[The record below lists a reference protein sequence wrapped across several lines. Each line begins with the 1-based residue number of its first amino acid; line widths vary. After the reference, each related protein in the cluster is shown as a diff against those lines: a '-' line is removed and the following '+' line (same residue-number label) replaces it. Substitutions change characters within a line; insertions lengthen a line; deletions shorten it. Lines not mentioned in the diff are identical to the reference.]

1 MRIVRGVLATL
12 ALTVAAAAMACG
24 GSSAPPA
31 GGAGGTGTATPAP
44 GAAAPSGGPKQQPY
58 ANLAQIMR
66 ALPFPSSNIIFD
78 TQSHDP
84 GAKKEAKEGGAG
96 AGASATFANIY
107 TGWPLVEHSAL
118 ALAETANLIMIPG
131 RKCQNGKPVPLDQP
145 DFQKAAQG
153 LVDAGLA
160 AYKAAQS
167 KNQEQMVEV
176 SNTVAEACAACHEVY
191 RDTPTDADRCTPK
204 AKQQRCRLLTLDSE
218 WTNQHVAS
226 LLRVGGC
233 AAEQHRA
240 P

>member
-1 MRIVRGVLATL
+1 ML
-12 ALTVAAAAMACG
+12 ALSVAAAATACG

-31 GGAGGTGTATPAP
+31 GGTGGTAPAT
-44 GAAAPSGGPKQQPY
+44 GAAAPSGGPKPQPY
-58 ANLAQIMR
+58 ANLAQVMR

-78 TQSHDP
+78 TQTHNPDEV
-84 GAKKEAKEGGAG
+84 KKESESGGGAT
-96 AGASATFANIY
+96 ATFAGVY
-107 TGWPLVEHSAL
+107 KGWPLVEHSAL

-167 KNQEQMVEV
+167 KNQEQMIEV

-204 AKQQRCRLLTLDSE
+204 AK
-218 WTNQHVAS
+218 
-226 LLRVGGC
+226 
-233 AAEQHRA
+233 
-240 P
+240 

>member
-1 MRIVRGVLATL
+1 MLVLS
-12 ALTVAAAAMACG
+12 VAAAAAACG

-31 GGAGGTGTATPAP
+31 GGTGGTAPAP
-44 GAAAPSGGPKQQPY
+44 TAAAPSGGPKTQPY

-78 TQSHDP
+78 AQTHDP
-84 GAKKEAKEGGAG
+84 GAPKKSEGGTGGG
-96 AGASATFANIY
+96 ATSTFANIY

-131 RKCQNGKPVPLDQP
+131 RLCQNGKPVPLDQP

-160 AYKAAQS
+160 AYKAAQA
-167 KNQEQMVEV
+167 KNQEQLIEV

-191 RDTPTDADRCTPK
+191 RDAPTDAERCTPK
-204 AKQQRCRLLTLDSE
+204 SAAAKQ
-218 WTNQHVAS
+218 
-226 LLRVGGC
+226 
-233 AAEQHRA
+233 
-240 P
+240 